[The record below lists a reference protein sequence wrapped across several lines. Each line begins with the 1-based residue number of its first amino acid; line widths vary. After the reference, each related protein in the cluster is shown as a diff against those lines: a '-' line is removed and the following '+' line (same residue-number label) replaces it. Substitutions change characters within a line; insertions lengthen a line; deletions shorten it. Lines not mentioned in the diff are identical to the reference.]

1 MKRPKPSLGSLS
13 IYVSVSEWTIIGN
26 IQTRLNVTQ
35 RALDDRLRDG
45 DDHNTTSTLLGN
57 LENLK
62 GTLKLVVEKIDVV
75 AKVSQSYI
83 GHYLLLIIIFPP
95 SVVAP
100 LCRYCLESL
109 HIIIQGVNSSI
120 NQSKHDQT
128 SG

>member
-1 MKRPKPSLGSLS
+1 MKRSKSNLGPLS
-13 IYVSVSEWTIIGN
+13 IYVSVSEHPIVGN
-26 IQTRLNVTQ
+26 IQMGLDVTQ
-35 RALDDRLRDG
+35 RVLDDRLRHG
-45 DDHNTTSTLLGN
+45 DDHNTASTLLGN
-57 LENLK
+57 LENLE

>member
-1 MKRPKPSLGSLS
+1 MKRSKSNLGPLS
-13 IYVSVSEWTIIGN
+13 IYVSVSEQTIVDN
-26 IQTRLNVTQ
+26 IQMGLDVAQ
-35 RALDDRLRDG
+35 RVLGDRLRHG
-45 DDHNTTSTLLGN
+45 DDHNTASTLLGN

-109 HIIIQGVNSSI
+109 LIIV
-120 NQSKHDQT
+120 
-128 SG
+128 